1 MSCALKLE
9 DVSFAYT
16 EEKHIFENVNFTL
29 DYGEFVLLSGLSGE
43 GKSTLLSIINGVIP
57 FITSGKLKGKVY
69 INGED
74 VTKQKISK
82 RAELIGTVLQ
92 NADEQ
97 IVYDKVCD
105 EIAFGC
111 ENFNIPQDEIE
122 NRIKFSTE
130 LMQLSPDAATKTLSG
145 GQKQR
150 LVTAST
156 LAMKQK
162 IIILDEPLANLDK
175 QGANMLLSTLKNLSA
190 DGYAILIVE
199 HRLDMVLPFVSR
211 VCSIENKQIKTN
223 EEKSSFID
231 TIKIIEHESLSNDIS
246 EEPIISGRN
255 LTFCPS
261 VRNILDGLDIDI
273 YRGDRIVL
281 LGENGCGKTTLMRVL
296 ARLNKLSDG
305 ELTQT
310 ILPKDKRKKPTSKWF
325 EKVGFVYQNPSY
337 QLFMPTL
344 LDEVAYRASSKEK
357 AKELIS
363 ELGLDG
369 LEERHPQSLSE
380 GQKRRASIAAICAGE
395 PDVIFLDEPTVGQDY
410 DNLVRIVR
418 TINKMHRENGT
429 TIITVTHDIRCAEAL
444 CDRVFIMDKGKLAK
458 QGDHTLA
465 GEYLKG
471 NIDIINGG
479 KTDVKAYSKN

>member
-1 MSCALKLE
+1 MPCALKLE

-16 EEKHIFENVNFTL
+16 GNNYIFENIDFSL
-29 DYGEFVLLSGLSGE
+29 DYGEFALLSGLSGE

-57 FITSGKLKGKVY
+57 FITNGKLKGKVY

-74 VTKQKISK
+74 VTKRKISE
-82 RAELIGTVLQ
+82 RAALVGTVLQ

-97 IVYDKVCD
+97 IVYDKVRD

-111 ENFNIPQDEIE
+111 ENFNIPGNEIE
-122 NRIKFSTE
+122 ERINFSTD
-130 LMQLSPDAATKTLSG
+130 LMLLRPDDNTKTLSG

-175 QGANMLLSTLKNLSA
+175 EGSHILLSTLKSLA
-190 DGYAILIVE
+190 DNGYAVLLVE
-199 HRLDMVLPFVSR
+199 HRLDMALPYVSKTYW
-211 VCSIENKQIKTN
+211 IEDKKIKTDKD
-223 EEKSSFID
+223 KSSLLD
-231 TIKIIEHESLSNDIS
+231 TIKIIKHEDTRCQKSKK
-246 EEPIISGRN
+246 PIISGRN
-255 LTFCPS
+255 LVFCPS
-261 VRNILDGLDIDI
+261 ERNILDGLDIEI
-273 YRGDRIVL
+273 FKGDRIVL

-296 ARLNKLSDG
+296 ARLNKLTGG
-305 ELTQT
+305 ELMQT
-310 ILPKDKRKKPTSKWF
+310 IVPKDKRKNPSSKWF

-344 LDEVAYRASSKEK
+344 LDEVAYKAVSKEK
-357 AKELIS
+357 AHELINA
-363 ELGLDG
+363 LGLSG

-410 DNLVRIVR
+410 DNLVRIVE
-418 TINKMHRENGT
+418 TINTLHKEKGT

-444 CDRVFIMDKGKLAK
+444 CDKVFIMDEGKIIR
-458 QGDHTLA
+458 QGDHSLA
-465 GEYLKG
+465 GDYLKAQ
-471 NIDIINGG
+471 IKIC
-479 KTDVKAYSKN
+479 